1 MVLEMNKGALFH
13 FAVARGP
20 FEIEGTGWTEV
31 IFRHGRERQVEV
43 IGTAGSKE
51 GTWSERKGSLS

>member
-1 MVLEMNKGALFH
+1 MVVEMNKGALFH
-13 FAVARGP
+13 FTVPCRP

-43 IGTAGSKE
+43 IVLAGSKVTAR
-51 GTWSERKGSLS
+51 GQKG